1 MQFFRLVRQFV
12 LVETV
17 DLQGLD
23 TLLQNGALLRLKLF
37 LRLALRILGIF
48 IVLYFIYILYEFN
61 VFEKIFDNN
70 CTLGISGTSRGNFW
84 KLSTL
89 HRAAA
94 TNLWTWV
101 QRFIHG
107 VQRRSQ
113 LWTKTE
119 IGSTDVTF
127 NGSHADNYMA
137 SKPKVDNFWNIQK
150 KRNVFSSVELPILMK
165 KKGS

>member
-61 VFEKIFDNN
+61 EFKRILTTIVRWEYPAQVE
-70 CTLGISGTSRGNFW
+70 GTS
-84 KLSTL
+84 
-89 HRAAA
+89 
-94 TNLWTWV
+94 
-101 QRFIHG
+101 
-107 VQRRSQ
+107 
-113 LWTKTE
+113 
-119 IGSTDVTF
+119 GS
-127 NGSHADNYMA
+127 
-137 SKPKVDNFWNIQK
+137 
-150 KRNVFSSVELPILMK
+150 
-165 KKGS
+165 